1 MFSLGKIQKKR
12 QKCTLEVEPSL
23 TPGLSVLFAS
33 TGKISVFL
41 LKWLLMLQ
49 PRFSQISWATVRVN
63 TLNAKQTTT
72 QQILFVQHLT
82 WNFKLCK
89 FSYGIPVPTLAVSV
103 VSKLQREAASRDTA
117 SLRSRSW
124 RAGTC
129 PRWGTTL
136 PGRPRRWPG
145 WPEGHVC
152 PGRSLLRRW
161 ALPTAGPCGKSVFGG
176 LKASQQPFT
185 CAVMVKTNC
194 PSLKVPR
201 KSRPAGGD
209 LLRFPYASLLPAQA
223 TPLFCLH
230 EESFCLPELPFQ
242 VQSQLYSSSVSGT
255 EGTRQRREMCQM
267 KCCLL
272 DAVTERWSQALLQ
285 RCSCLPA
292 GGSPQPL
299 LPTVKLQYNIKYIH
313 LHSIY
318 WKPFSFSWSGHS
330 RAGGR
335 HLDGKVSRRKI
346 AALGLWPAIRCVC
359 SPVA

>member
-1 MFSLGKIQKKR
+1 
-12 QKCTLEVEPSL
+12 
-23 TPGLSVLFAS
+23 
-33 TGKISVFL
+33 
-41 LKWLLMLQ
+41 MLQ
-49 PRFSQISWATVRVN
+49 PCFSQISWATVGVN
-63 TLNAKQTTT
+63 TLSAKQTTT

-103 VSKLQREAASRDTA
+103 VSKLQREAASGDTA
-117 SLRSRSW
+117 GLRGRSW
-124 RAGTC
+124 RAGSC

-136 PGRPRRWPG
+136 PGHPRRWPG
-145 WPEGHVC
+145 RPEGHVC

-161 ALPTAGPCGKSVFGG
+161 ALPTAGPCCKSVFGS
-176 LKASQQPFT
+176 LKASQQLLM

-194 PSLKVPR
+194 PSLKVPP
-201 KSRPAGGD
+201 KSPPAGGD
-209 LLRFPYASLLPAQA
+209 LLRFPYTPLLPAQA
-223 TPLFCLH
+223 TLH
-230 EESFCLPELPFQ
+230 FRLHKESFCLPELLFQ

-255 EGTRQRREMCQM
+255 EGTRQRREMRQV

-272 DAVTERWSQALLQ
+272 DAVTERWSEALLQ

-299 LPTVKLQYNIKYIH
+299 LPTVKLWYNINYIH

-318 WKPFSFSWSGHS
+318 WKPSFSFSWSGHL

-346 AALGLWPAIRCVC
+346 AAVGLWPAIRCVC